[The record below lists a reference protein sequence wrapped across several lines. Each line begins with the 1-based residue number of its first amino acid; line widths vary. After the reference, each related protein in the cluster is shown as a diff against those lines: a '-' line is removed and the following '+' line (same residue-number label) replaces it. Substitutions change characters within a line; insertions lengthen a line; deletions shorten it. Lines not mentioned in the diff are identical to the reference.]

1 MAKESRNSDRD
12 RRPEGISKHGLELP
26 VLGAVSMDRRQALKV
41 MAIAAATPALV
52 SCKPG
57 EEASEI
63 LMTPAS
69 ASKPEG
75 KRRCVGSRPPH
86 TDGALGAIIDVR

>member
-1 MAKESRNSDRD
+1 MANESQNSDRD
-12 RRPEGISKHGLELP
+12 KRPEDISKYRLELP
-26 VLGAVSMDRRQALKV
+26 VLGAVSIDRRQALKV

-52 SCKPG
+52 SCKPD

-69 ASKPEG
+69 TSNPKARGDAWDPDLLTPT
-75 KRRCVGSRPPH
+75 VP
-86 TDGALGAIIDVR
+86 GAIIDVR